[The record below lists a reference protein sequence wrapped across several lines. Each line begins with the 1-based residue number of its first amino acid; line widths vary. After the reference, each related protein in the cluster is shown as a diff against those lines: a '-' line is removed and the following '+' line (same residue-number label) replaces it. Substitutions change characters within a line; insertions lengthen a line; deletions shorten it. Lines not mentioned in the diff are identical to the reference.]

1 MANSDSKSKTNPLQ
15 LAANSQG
22 KSKNRKVPRNNQLRP
37 TPGKSLDNPA
47 STLDNS
53 QSCTDQSSS
62 KYRDIYVGD
71 FIIHETDFG
80 GDIPGHATDGGF
92 RYTVLRCR
100 HREEV
105 EGLENLIRLCKQE
118 GRLKWVGTFEESL
131 QRLTKPPERAIPWD
145 SLTDAERERV
155 IRGLRFR
162 LENREAEIARF
173 METVNEELKSAQEAL
188 EKIA

>member
-1 MANSDSKSKTNPLQ
+1 MTNYKGNSPQLVDNSKS
-15 LAANSQG
+15 
-22 KSKNRKVPRNNQLRP
+22 KSKNRKVRTDNQ
-37 TPGKSLDNPA
+37 PGSTSVNSLDNPA

-100 HREEV
+100 HRGEV
-105 EGLENLIRLCKQE
+105 DGLENLIRLLRQE
-118 GRLKWVGTFEESL
+118 GRSDWAETFEESL
-131 QRLTKPPERAIPWD
+131 QRLTKPPERAILWD
-145 SLTDAERERV
+145 SLTDAEHERV